1 MRKRILL
8 VASESD
14 IVQSFPVTLRL
25 AGHRVF
31 VTDCGLGAIKQARTI
46 LPDLVLVDAMLP
58 DMDGST
64 VIDIL
69 RRLPSTSDLRTM
81 LFKERGAP
89 PSAGTT
95 AHREPVNS
103 SELLLQIA
111 EILALCQEPMDTLEQ
126 DMESSEVHMM

>member
-1 MRKRILL
+1 MRKRILF

-69 RRLPSTSDLRTM
+69 RRLPSTSELRTM

-89 PSAGTT
+89 
-95 AHREPVNS
+95 REPVNS
-103 SELLLQIA
+103 SELLVQVA
-111 EILALCQEPMDTLEQ
+111 EALALCQEPMDRLGQ
-126 DMESSEVHMM
+126 DMESSEMHMM

>member
-8 VASESD
+8 VASETD

-31 VTDCGLGAIKQARTI
+31 VTDCGLGAIKRARTM
-46 LPDLVLVDAMLP
+46 LPDLVLVDALLP

-81 LFKERGAP
+81 LCKERCTP
-89 PSAGTT
+89 FD
-95 AHREPVNS
+95 S
-103 SELLLQIA
+103 SELLVQVA
-111 EILALCQEPMDTLEQ
+111 EALALCQEPVDAAELQAM
-126 DMESSEVHMM
+126 